1 MPNDQKQ
8 PQGNDKP
15 QGGPK
20 GSAEEREPSKDT
32 QTGRAGQDKPKSGNA
47 ADEGSKSK

>member
-1 MPNDQKQ
+1 MPNDKQQPQDTKQ
-8 PQGNDKP
+8 PV
-15 QGGPK
+15 GGPK

-47 ADEGSKSK
+47 ADDGKSK

>member
-1 MPNDQKQ
+1 MPNDKQQ

-20 GSAEEREPSKDT
+20 GSAEEREPSKN
-32 QTGRAGQDKPKSGNA
+32 QPAKSDKPKSGNV